1 MSHDLF
7 GDALVQRPRSPR
19 RRLLTVASVIF
30 HAALVAAI
38 VVIQVFAVG
47 PLPQPQRPLIFEQ
60 IHSVHLAEIP
70 AAVGPRASSNR
81 STTTDSV
88 IPNVVPLVE
97 PQGVAPETS
106 LAGVAPPGSGITG
119 GVEGGLDGIGSIGGT
134 EKAPPPP
141 PPAAAA
147 PPVPVH
153 LHSGI
158 VAPKKIVDVTPPY
171 PQLAQMAHV
180 RGIVILEAVID
191 SRGNVT
197 NVHVL
202 RSVPMLDQAA
212 IDAVRQW
219 RYTPAL
225 LNDRPVPVII
235 TITINFSM

>member
-7 GDALVQRPRSPR
+7 GEVLVQRPRSPL
-19 RRLLTVASVIF
+19 RRLLTAASVIF

-47 PLPQPQRPLIFEQ
+47 PLPLPQRPLIFEQ

-70 AAVGPRASSNR
+70 VAAASRASSNR
-81 STTTDSV
+81 STTTDAVRQS
-88 IPNVVPLVE
+88 VVPLVE

-106 LAGVAPPGSGITG
+106 LAGVAPPGSGIPG
-119 GVEGGLDGIGSIGGT
+119 GVEGGVDGIGSIGVT
-134 EKAPPPP
+134 EKAPPP

-147 PPVPVH
+147 PPVPVR

-171 PQLAQMAHV
+171 PQLAQTAHV

-197 NVHVL
+197 DVHVL

-235 TITINFSM
+235 TVTINFSM